1 MPEYKE
7 LLELK
12 RLKKQ
17 KLQEIQEDKVGV
29 RHVGYKCDVC
39 GMEPIQGVRWHCQDC
54 PQDSSVDFCSNCSD
68 CLFKTETH
76 KPNHHLE
83 PVYQPETFL
92 DRDYCLPQSAGYN
105 YLDPNYFPANR

>member
-1 MPEYKE
+1 MIC
-7 LLELK
+7 LFGFV
-12 RLKKQ
+12 Q
-17 KLQEIQEDKVGV
+17 
-29 RHVGYKCDVC
+29 CDVC

-54 PQDSSVDFCSNCSD
+54 PQDNSVDFCSNCSD

-83 PVYQPETFL
+83 PVHTTDSCL
-92 DRDYCLPQSAGYN
+92 DRDYCLPQSTGYN